1 MIPSSCRAT
10 TDIFRWY
17 ALVHNVDNAMDNHG
31 ICEEVYGNRY
41 REYPNGTRTD
51 YAYGSTG
58 DDDTGLRTCRRS
70 AVACG
75 KMIARAD

>member
-1 MIPSSCRAT
+1 MNDCI
-10 TDIFRWY
+10 
-17 ALVHNVDNAMDNHG
+17 DNAVATVCPMIHG
-31 ICEEVYGNRY
+31 PRY